1 MRKIF
6 NNLTINID
14 SINYGEKC
22 NIITFNEE
30 QFNEYQC
37 NALSKQYEKLGFL
50 NCRYKFKDD
59 SVDIYYYTTNLISI
73 SQYFNQTNMRK
84 TEFISI
90 IKTICQSVKLCSNYV
105 YFHAN
110 NFVLDRD
117 LVYIDPKDNS
127 IHILY
132 VPSNEFVTK
141 DVMYDLRNMI
151 RDLINNSII
160 IQNGESNFT
169 QEILEWL
176 RDSNLNIDEFL
187 QFLDNSVNTKE
198 IKNPIESIPS
208 RVEPVSI
215 PVVERSIDLQQS
227 NSIPIVEEVKSE
239 RKGIKGIFKS
249 FFSSNSTE
257 TNNNSTD
264 FNRRNIVSQN
274 AYDDSDDTVILGCE
288 NKKIG
293 YLIGNHQG
301 NTEQIQINKDEFII
315 GRLKEAVDYDIANK
329 TVGKIHAKFMRRD
342 GKFYLIDL
350 ESKNGTYIDGTR
362 LSANSSYE
370 VENGA
375 TIIFSNVKYTF
386 KIVG

>member
-6 NNLTINID
+6 NNLTIDID

-30 QFNEYQC
+30 QFDEYQC
-37 NALSKQYEKLGFL
+37 NALLNQYKKLGFL
-50 NCRYKFKDD
+50 NCRYKFEDD

-73 SQYFNQTNMRK
+73 SKYFNQTNMRK

-90 IKTICQSVKLCSNYV
+90 IKTICQSIKLCSNYGH
-105 YFHAN
+105 FEKN

-117 LVYIDPKDNS
+117 LVYIDPKDKS

-141 DVMYDLRNMI
+141 DIMYDLRDLI
-151 RDLINNSII
+151 RDLINNSIN
-160 IQNGESNFT
+160 IQDGESNFT

-187 QFLDNSVNTKE
+187 QFLDNSINIKE
-198 IKNPIESIPS
+198 MKNPIETIPP
-208 RVEPVSI
+208 RVEPVFI
-215 PVVERSIDLQQS
+215 PIVERSIDLQQS
-227 NSIPIVEEVKSE
+227 NSRPIVEEVRSKK
-239 RKGIKGIFKS
+239 KGIKSIFKS
-249 FFSSNSTE
+249 LFSSSSKE
-257 TNNNSTD
+257 IKNNSAD
-264 FNRRNIVSQN
+264 FNRKNIVSQN
-274 AYDDSDDTVILGCE
+274 AYDDSDDTVILGYE
-288 NKKIG
+288 NNKIG

-329 TVGKIHAKFMRRD
+329 TVGKIHAKFIRRD

-350 ESKNGTYIDGTR
+350 ESKNGTYINSKR
-362 LSANSSYE
+362 LESNSSYE

-375 TIIFSNVKYTF
+375 AIIFSNAKYTF

>member
-1 MRKIF
+1 MKKIF
-6 NNLTINID
+6 NKLTIDID

-37 NALSKQYEKLGFL
+37 DALSKQYERLGFL

-117 LVYIDPKDNS
+117 LVYIDPKDKS
-127 IHILY
+127 IYILY

-176 RDSNLNIDEFL
+176 RDSDLNIDKFL

-198 IKNPIESIPS
+198 IKKPVDTIPHVEEPIQ
-208 RVEPVSI
+208 I
-215 PVVERSIDLQQS
+215 PVIERSMDLPKS
-227 NSIPIVEEVKSE
+227 NFKPIVEEVKPES
-239 RKGIKGIFKS
+239 KGIKAIFRGL
-249 FFSSNSTE
+249 FSSSSTQ
-257 TNNNSTD
+257 TRNNSAD

-274 AYDDSDDTVILGCE
+274 AYDGSDDTVILGYE
-288 NKKIG
+288 NNTIG

-329 TVGKIHAKFMRRD
+329 TVGKIHAKFIRRE

-350 ESKNGTYIDGTR
+350 DSKNGTHINGTR
-362 LSANSSYE
+362 LVSNSSYE

-386 KIVG
+386 KIVD

>member
-6 NNLTINID
+6 NNLTIDID
-14 SINYGEKC
+14 SINCEERC

-59 SVDIYYYTTNLISI
+59 SVDIYYYTTNLISM
-73 SQYFNQTNMRK
+73 SQYFNQTNMIK

-90 IKTICQSVKLCSNYV
+90 IKTICQSVKLCSNYA
-105 YFHAN
+105 YLYAN
-110 NFVLDRD
+110 NFVLDRE
-117 LVYIDPKDNS
+117 LVYIDPKDKS
-127 IHILY
+127 IHIIY

-141 DVMYDLRNMI
+141 DVMYDLKNLI
-151 RDLINNSII
+151 RDLINNSINI
-160 IQNGESNFT
+160 KNGESNFT
-169 QEILEWL
+169 QEILELL
-176 RDSNLNIDEFL
+176 RDSNLNIDELL

-198 IKNPIESIPS
+198 IKDLIEVIPP

-215 PVVERSIDLQQS
+215 PPRVE
-227 NSIPIVEEVKSE
+227 PVKPE

-257 TNNNSTD
+257 TKNNSAD

-301 NTEQIQINKDEFII
+301 NTEEIQINKDEFII

-329 TVGKIHAKFMRRD
+329 TVGKIHAKFIRRD

-350 ESKNGTYIDGTR
+350 ESKNGTYIDGAR
-362 LSANSSYE
+362 LSSNSTYE